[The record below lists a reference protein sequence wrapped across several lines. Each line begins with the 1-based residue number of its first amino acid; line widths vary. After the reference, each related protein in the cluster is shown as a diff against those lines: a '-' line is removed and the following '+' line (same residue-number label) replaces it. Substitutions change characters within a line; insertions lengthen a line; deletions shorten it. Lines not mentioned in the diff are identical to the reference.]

1 MSNKYSLS
9 KNIFRHMTVRDVYKR
24 VGRAYWKKMGLVDVI
39 RLKDEEEFF
48 RELGMKIQSG
58 EDPRCK
64 VYEGERYYRLTFK

>member
-9 KNIFRHMTVRDVYKR
+9 KNIFRHMTVRDVCKR

-39 RLKDEEEFF
+39 RLKDEGEFF
-48 RELGMKIQSG
+48 RELGMKLLSG

-64 VYEGERYYRLTFK
+64 IYEGEKYYRLTFK

>member
-9 KNIFRHMTVRDVYKR
+9 KNIFRHMTVWDVCKR

-48 RELGMKIQSG
+48 RELGMKLLSG

-64 VYEGERYYRLTFK
+64 IYEGEKYYRLTFK